1 MNTIT
6 LAGTHYQ
13 TGFQWGSLL
22 SARQHFILEHVP
34 FPITR
39 ARRDYAAAC
48 RPVYARYYPE
58 LLEELRGLSDGQ
70 GCGEEEL
77 QAVLFSMYAIP
88 PACACS
94 CLAVAG
100 GGETLFGRNSDFLVE
115 LEDYN
120 TNVSCRFTDAG
131 YAYTGSTT
139 AFLEMEDGVNQ
150 RGLAAGLTSAW
161 GVHIR
166 PGFHVGLLLRW
177 LLERCGTVE
186 EALAAIRTLPLGSPF
201 TLTLADAGGS
211 VAVAEYDGMR
221 LAVEQPRNP
230 GVRFVCAVNAFHL
243 PGMPSSPLGADNWQ
257 AGRRYATMRT
267 ALEGLDGPP
276 TADFVKHLL
285 SGRYGFLCQYDRSSG
300 HDTVWSVACDLKRRR
315 IFRSE
320 GNPARLGYR
329 AEERF
334 PEGASA
340 SGWNRSAPF
349 NQ

>member
-1 MNTIT
+1 MYHSHFG
-6 LAGTHYQ
+6 GTHYEI
-13 TGFQWGSLL
+13 GFRWGFLL
-22 SARQHFILEHVP
+22 LRHKNIILNHIP
-34 FPITR
+34 FQITQERIDFALSCIPI
-39 ARRDYAAAC
+39 YKK
-48 RPVYARYYPE
+48 YFPE
-58 LLEELRGLSDGQ
+58 ILDEIQGIADGQ
-70 GCGEEEL
+70 ACSVQML
-77 QAVLFSMYAIP
+77 QAVLFSMYAMP
-88 PACACS
+88 PSCNCS
-94 CLAVAG
+94 CFAVINDNRAI
-100 GGETLFGRNSDFLVE
+100 LGRNSDFLTD
-115 LEDYN
+115 LEKLN
-120 TNVSCRFTDAG
+120 LNVIYKFTADA
-131 YAYTGSTT
+131 YSFTGNTT
-139 AFLEMEDGVNQ
+139 AFVEMEDGVNQ
-150 RGLAAGLTSAW
+150 RGLAAGLTSVW
-161 GVHIR
+161 GVRIR

-300 HDTVWSVACDLKRRR
+300 YDTVWSVACDLKCRR
-315 IFRSE
+315 IFRRKSLNRQF
-320 GNPARLGYR
+320 GNGY
-329 AEERF
+329 ADLEKQAGISRF
-334 PEGASA
+334 M
-340 SGWNRSAPF
+340 RR
-349 NQ
+349 